1 MEQAVNE
8 GRKPEAK
15 IPDALRHFD
24 ELPDSASVRQPVVVA
39 LFGFSPA
46 TLWRRVKSGKIPA
59 PKKDGAISAWNV
71 GELRKCRQQG

>member
-1 MEQAVNE
+1 MEPANHE
-8 GRKPEAK
+8 ARKSDAT

-24 ELPDSASVRQPVVVA
+24 LLPDSASVRQPVVVA

-46 TLWRRVKSGKIPA
+46 TLWRRVKAGKVPA
-59 PKKDGAISAWNV
+59 PKKDGAITSWNV